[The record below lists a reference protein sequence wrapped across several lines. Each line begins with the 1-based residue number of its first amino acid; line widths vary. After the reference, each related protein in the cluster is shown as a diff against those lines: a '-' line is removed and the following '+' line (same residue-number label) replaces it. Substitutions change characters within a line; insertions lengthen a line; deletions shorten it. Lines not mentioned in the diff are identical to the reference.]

1 VFDESSD
8 EDDVLTINRPRFAKL
23 KAITSHDAP
32 NLELDKFVN
41 AESERD
47 FRKKSKSRNS
57 KRAVRTQTSGY
68 FGDDCRG
75 ARYERKSRFK
85 KDKSA
90 RKTQKSAHF
99 DESCRYFSDEEKRS
113 KRKNKDS
120 VIATYR
126 SDHYD
131 DKSSVSSP
139 ATENREETSSS
150 YQKREAFG
158 GGARTETYV
167 VSESDEE
174 YSRRKISEV
183 LPSESE
189 ELGGLSQ
196 VANFGSKRLTK
207 DYSEETGWY
216 SGEGLTSDKSMWDGR
231 YSRKDM
237 TSDQSEENGRVVRNG
252 SASGE
257 TGQSA
262 RYSRNGL
269 LFDQKEERGR
279 YSRKDQ
285 DPSKRGTMGQN
296 SRTGLSSDQ
305 HLSRERSDPIGIS
318 LHDYDKFRTGHDENT
333 RRNLRQSSPIDLSK
347 VQAKQKS
354 TSHHDPHKM
363 ASRENNTNTSGEK
376 EDLKKLS
383 DFRKDHYFDTH
394 STEDFFKS
402 VPEHTCVHKF
412 ALDDRFLPEPLH
424 ADVFGESRCIICD
437 KPMDIPPVSRVD
449 QRYGK
454 KKGLFPKFYRYGLA
468 PKKIYMASDDKVRIE
483 MELAPCQDGDYVVK
497 TEKPSYF
504 NTYALRYQR
513 GVK

>member
-47 FRKKSKSRNS
+47 FRKKSKSRDN

-196 VANFGSKRLTK
+196 VANFGSERLTK

-237 TSDQSEENGRVVRNG
+237 TSDQSEENGRRNG

-257 TGQSA
+257 IGQSA

-279 YSRKDQ
+279 YSRKEWSDQ
-285 DPSKRGTMGQN
+285 DQSKRVTMGQN

-305 HLSRERSDPIGIS
+305 HLSRERSAT
-318 LHDYDKFRTGHDENT
+318 LHDYEKFRTGHDENT

-347 VQAKQKS
+347 VQARQKS

-363 ASRENNTNTSGEK
+363 ASRENNTNTSRRERRL
-376 EDLKKLS
+376 EETERLS
-383 DFRKDHYFDTH
+383 QR
-394 STEDFFKS
+394 
-402 VPEHTCVHKF
+402 
-412 ALDDRFLPEPLH
+412 PL
-424 ADVFGESRCIICD
+424 
-437 KPMDIPPVSRVD
+437 
-449 QRYGK
+449 
-454 KKGLFPKFYRYGLA
+454 
-468 PKKIYMASDDKVRIE
+468 
-483 MELAPCQDGDYVVK
+483 
-497 TEKPSYF
+497 
-504 NTYALRYQR
+504 LRHPLN
-513 GVK
+513 